1 LDAPSLPTQP
11 SFPKIMNFAGGG
23 LGGGAALGL
32 AILYVL
38 MAMDQSLH
46 TERDVEVFLKLP
58 VLTSVPRLE
67 VAEVIKKNGDAARP
81 SVVQIN

>member
-1 LDAPSLPTQP
+1 
-11 SFPKIMNFAGGG
+11 MNFAGGG

-67 VAEVIKKNGDAARP
+67 VAEVIKKNGDVVRP

>member
-1 LDAPSLPTQP
+1 
-11 SFPKIMNFAGGG
+11 MNFAGGG

-32 AILYVL
+32 AILYIL

-58 VLTSVPRLE
+58 VLTSVPMLE
-67 VAEVIKKNGDAARP
+67 VAEIIKKNPGGVRP
-81 SVVQIN
+81 SVVQVN

>member
-1 LDAPSLPTQP
+1 
-11 SFPKIMNFAGGG
+11 
-23 LGGGAALGL
+23 
-32 AILYVL
+32 

-58 VLTSVPRLE
+58 VLTSVPMLE
-67 VAEVIKKNGDAARP
+67 VAEIIKKNPDSVRP